1 MFFKHAKSGLN
12 NPLIYGA
19 TMIVVMLAYAIGQV
33 PLMTIISHQLEKINS
48 GLNTAQFLKNPDFA
62 SIGMSN
68 NLGFFLLLLM
78 FVSAFISLY
87 FMITIAHKKRF
98 HHMVNPYDRICW
110 SKIRF
115 SFILWMA
122 LLAVGELVQFF
133 IYSDQYQLTFELKSF
148 LPLLLI
154 SLLILPIQT
163 SFEEVFFRGYIMQGI
178 YNVISHK
185 LVVVLIVTFLFAMV
199 HGTNPEVSKYGVIP
213 MMWYYISAGLLL
225 GMVTIYDNGLEIA
238 LGIHAAMNIYSALFV
253 GVGNSVVQTDAIWKV
268 AEANIWLTN
277 VVFLIQAL
285 LFIYICKRKF
295 TWIWGSIF
303 NNNVDQIA

>member
-1 MFFKHAKSGLN
+1 M
-12 NPLIYGA
+12 A
-19 TMIVVMLAYAIGQV
+19 TLLVVMLAYALGQM
-33 PLMTIISHQLEKINS
+33 PLMTVISYQLEKTNS
-48 GLNTAQFLKNPDFA
+48 GLDTAGFLKNPDFS

-78 FVSAFISLY
+78 FVSAFVSLY

-98 HHMVNPYDRICW
+98 HHMFNPYERISW

-115 SFILWMA
+115 SFILWTV
-122 LLAVGELVQFF
+122 LLGLGELVQFL
-133 IYSDQYQLTFELKSF
+133 IYPDQYYLTFNLSSF
-148 LPLLLI
+148 LPLIFI

-163 SFEEVFFRGYIMQGI
+163 TFEEIFFRSYLMQGLF
-178 YNVISHK
+178 NVFNHK
-185 LVVVLIVTFLFAMV
+185 LLVVIIVTVLFALV

-213 MMWYYISAGLLL
+213 MMWYYVSAGLLL
-225 GMVTIYDNGLEIA
+225 GMVTIYDHGLEIA
-238 LGIHAAMNIYSALFV
+238 IGIHAAMNIYSALIV

-268 AEANIWLTN
+268 AEAHIWLTN
-277 VVFLIQAL
+277 VVFLVQAL

-303 NNNVDQIA
+303 KNNVDQIA